1 MRLAACK
8 DMKRRLAFSFKPR
21 LVPSVAAL
29 VGIVITALLGNWQ
42 LNRADEKLRL
52 QQRIEQAGRQAP
64 IHVGASHLNPQ
75 DVAYFKVEASGEFK
89 DDGTVYSDN
98 RVRDGVVGYE
108 VITPLRVDGGPY
120 VLVNR
125 GWVKADASRRRLPA
139 VAAPR
144 GQVHVEGIALP
155 GNPRVFELS
164 SDVQAGQ
171 VWQNVSV
178 ERYRKA
184 FGLALQPII
193 IEQQNDLGD
202 GLVREWKR
210 PDLGLDRHRGYA
222 LQWFSLC
229 AVIIALYVVLNVKR
243 TTQQPNAD

>member
-1 MRLAACK
+1 
-8 DMKRRLAFSFKPR
+8 MKRRLAFKPR
-21 LVPSVAAL
+21 LVPTLAAV
-29 VGIVITALLGNWQ
+29 VGIAITALLGNWQ
-42 LNRADEKLRL
+42 LHRADEKLRL
-52 QQRIEQAGRQAP
+52 QQRIEQAARQAP
-64 IHVGASHLNPQ
+64 LHVGASELNPQ
-75 DVAYFKVEASGEFK
+75 DVAYFRVEASGEFK
-89 DDGTVYSDN
+89 EDGTVYSDN

-108 VITPLRVDGGPY
+108 VITPLRVDGGRY

-125 GWVKADASRRRLPA
+125 GWVKAEASRRRLPA
-139 VAAPR
+139 VPAPQGR
-144 GQVHVEGIALP
+144 VRVEGIAVP
-155 GNPRVFELS
+155 GNPRIFELS

-243 TTQQPNAD
+243 TTRQPDAD

>member
-1 MRLAACK
+1 
-8 DMKRRLAFSFKPR
+8 MKRRLGFKPR
-21 LVPSVAAL
+21 VVPTLAAL
-29 VGIVITALLGNWQ
+29 IGIVITALLGNWQ
-42 LNRADEKLRL
+42 LHRADEKLRL
-52 QQRIEQAGRQAP
+52 QRRIEQAAREAP
-64 IHVGASHLNPQ
+64 IHVGASHLNAQ

-108 VITPLRVDGGPY
+108 VITPLRIDGGPY

-144 GQVHVEGIALP
+144 GQVRVEGMALP

-243 TTQQPNAD
+243 TIQQSDAN

>member
-8 DMKRRLAFSFKPR
+8 DMKRRLGFSFKPR
-21 LVPSVAAL
+21 AVPTVAAL

-52 QQRIEQAGRQAP
+52 QQHIEQAGRQAP

-108 VITPLRVDGGPY
+108 VITPLRIDGGPY

-144 GQVHVEGIALP
+144 GQVRVEGMALP

>member
-1 MRLAACK
+1 
-8 DMKRRLAFSFKPR
+8 MKRCLGFSFKPR
-21 LVPSVAAL
+21 LVPTLAAL
-29 VGIVITALLGNWQ
+29 VGIVTTALLGNWQ
-42 LNRADEKLRL
+42 LHRADEKLRL
-52 QQRIEQAGRQAP
+52 QQRIEQADRLAP
-64 IHVGASHLNPQ
+64 IHVGVSHLNLQ

-89 DDGTVYSDN
+89 DDNTVYSDN
-98 RVRDGVVGYE
+98 RVRDGIVGYE

-125 GWVKADASRRRLPA
+125 GWVRAEASRKRLPA
-139 VAAPR
+139 VAAPTGR
-144 GQVHVEGIALP
+144 VRVEGVALP

-184 FGLALQPII
+184 FGLDLQPII

-229 AVIIALYVVLNVKR
+229 AVIIVLYVVLNVKR
-243 TTQQPNAD
+243 TPE

>member
-1 MRLAACK
+1 
-8 DMKRRLAFSFKPR
+8 MKRRVRLRFKPP
-21 LVPSVAAL
+21 LVPTLAAL
-29 VGIVITALLGNWQ
+29 VGVVITALLGNWQ

-52 QQRIEQAGRQAP
+52 QQRIEQAGHEPP
-64 IHVGASHLNPQ
+64 IHVGASHLNSQ
-75 DVAYFKVEASGEFK
+75 DVAYFKVDASGEFK

-108 VITPLRVDGGPY
+108 VITPLRVDGGPH

-125 GWVKADASRRRLPA
+125 GWVKAEASRSRLPV
-139 VAAPR
+139 VAAPPGR
-144 GQVHVEGIALP
+144 VRVEGIALP

-184 FGLALQPII
+184 FGLDLQPII

-202 GLVREWKR
+202 GLLREWKR
-210 PDLGLDRHRGYA
+210 PDVGIDRHRGYA

-243 TTQQPNAD
+243 TIQQPDAD

>member
-1 MRLAACK
+1 
-8 DMKRRLAFSFKPR
+8 MKRRLAFKPR
-21 LVPSVAAL
+21 LGPTLAAL
-29 VGIVITALLGNWQ
+29 VGILITALLGNWQ
-42 LNRADEKLRL
+42 LHRADEKLRL
-52 QQRIEQAGRQAP
+52 QQRIEEAGRQAP
-64 IHVGASHLNPQ
+64 IHVGASKLNAQ

-98 RVRDGVVGYE
+98 RMRDGVVGYE
-108 VITPLRVDGGPY
+108 VITPLRVDGGQY

-125 GWVKADASRRRLPA
+125 GWVKAEASRRRLPA
-139 VAAPR
+139 VPAPHGR
-144 GQVHVEGIALP
+144 VRVEGIAVP
-155 GNPRVFELS
+155 GNPRIFELS

-202 GLVREWKR
+202 GLVREWTR

-243 TTQQPNAD
+243 TTRQPDAD

>member
-1 MRLAACK
+1 
-8 DMKRRLAFSFKPR
+8 MKRDLRFSFKPR
-21 LVPSVAAL
+21 LVPTLAAL

-42 LNRADEKLRL
+42 LHRADEKLRL

-64 IHVGASHLNPQ
+64 IHVGVSELSSQ

-139 VAAPR
+139 VAAPH

-184 FGLALQPII
+184 FGLALQPIM

-229 AVIIALYVVLNVKR
+229 VVIIALYVILNVKR
-243 TTQQPNAD
+243 TPQQPNAD